1 VRQYSGV
8 PMQYEMITNELVSE
22 VPEFEP
28 SVREHV
34 QTHDDLL
41 PHVLFGDFTR
51 FVIEAWRNGDRA
63 LLRRCLDFLER
74 ALVEG
79 DERVKNLI
87 IASFIEN
94 VGVWE
99 PTMVPFVEMW
109 PDALRAQ
116 AGRQSG
122 SG

>member
-1 VRQYSGV
+1 MRQYFGV
-8 PMQYEMITNELVSE
+8 SMQYETITNELVSE
-22 VPEFEP
+22 VPEFEN
-28 SVREHV
+28 SIREHV
-34 QTHDDLL
+34 ETLDELL

-51 FVIEAWRNGDRA
+51 FAIDAWRSGNSD
-63 LLRRCLDFLER
+63 LLGRCLDFLER

-79 DERVKNLI
+79 DERVRNLI
-87 IASFIEN
+87 TASFVEN
-94 VGVWE
+94 VGVWD